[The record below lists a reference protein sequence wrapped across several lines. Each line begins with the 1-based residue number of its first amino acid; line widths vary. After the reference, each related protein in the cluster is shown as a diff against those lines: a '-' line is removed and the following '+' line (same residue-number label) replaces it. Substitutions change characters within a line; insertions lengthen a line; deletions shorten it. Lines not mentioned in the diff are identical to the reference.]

1 MTTEQKLKAVE
12 MRLNGATL
20 QEIANEFGCSRQYIN
35 QEFKKIYQSITTN
48 RIQKISRIIYKGIAN
63 WLLDNEKNVST
74 LASMVYENYTPRKG
88 TYFYEKLCG
97 KHNLNMKEIKK
108 ILEVTG
114 MTFEECFEEREVE
127 NDI

>member
-20 QEIANEFGCSRQYIN
+20 EEVANEFGCSKQNIQ
-35 QEFKKIYQSITTN
+35 QEFKKIYESLTSN
-48 RIQKISRIIYKGIAN
+48 KCQKISRVIYKGIAN
-63 WLLDNEKNVST
+63 WLLDNGKSVSS
-74 LASMVYENYTPRKG
+74 LAAMVYDNYSPRKG
-88 TYFYEKLCG
+88 TWFFEKMRG
-97 KHNLNMKEIKK
+97 ERVLNIQEIKK

-127 NDI
+127 NDV